1 MKKLLTI
8 SCIAL
13 SLVCSSIHPVA
24 ASTQKTV
31 YITVWRGCEE
41 ACEAFKK
48 YFADKGM
55 DVQIV
60 VRDAKR
66 DKKVL
71 PQFVKEARELKADL
85 VVTWGTSVTLGIVGT
100 LKDAGDPRFINDIPI
115 VFMIVADPIGAG
127 IIKSYAKTGRTN
139 VAGTRNR
146 VPETVNIKTIRS
158 YRPGFKRLGMLYN
171 SNEKNSV
178 LKVEEVQALTQKMKF
193 ELVALQLE
201 LGADGHPKS
210 ESIPAKM
217 AELKEK
223 GVDFVYLGSSSF
235 LRKNGDL
242 FTESAIKNDLPVLS
256 PYESLVKKSHALLSV
271 SARYADVGTLAAQQ
285 AQKILFEGATP
296 GDLPVIGVKEFAYVV
311 NMATARKLNLFPP
324 MQVLK
329 YAETVN

>member
-8 SCIAL
+8 SFIAL
-13 SLVCSSIHPVA
+13 SLVCSGSHPAA
-24 ASTQKTV
+24 ASAQKSV
-31 YITVWRGCEE
+31 YIVVWRGCEE
-41 ACEAFKK
+41 ACEAFNK
-48 YFADKGM
+48 YFATKGL
-55 DVQIV
+55 DAKIV

-71 PQFVKEARELKADL
+71 SEFVKEARDLKADL
-85 VVTWGTSVTLGIVGT
+85 VVTWGTSVTLGMVGT
-100 LKDAGDPRFINDIPI
+100 LKDVGNPRFINDIPV

-127 IIKSYAKTGRTN
+127 IIKSYSKSGRTN

-158 YRPGFKRLGMLYN
+158 YDPGFKRLGMLYN

-178 LKVEEVQALTQKMKF
+178 LKVEEMRALTQKMKF

-235 LRKNGDL
+235 LRKNGDV
-242 FTESAIKNDLPVLS
+242 FTESAVKNGLPVLS
-256 PYESLVKKSHALLSV
+256 PYETLVKKSHALLSV
-271 SARYADVGTLAAQQ
+271 SARYADVGALAAQQ

>member
-8 SCIAL
+8 SFIAL
-13 SLVCSSIHPVA
+13 SLVCSGIYPVA
-24 ASTQKTV
+24 ASAQKTV
-31 YITVWRGCEE
+31 YMTVWRGCEE
-41 ACEAFKK
+41 ACEAFKE
-48 YFADKGM
+48 YFANKGM

-71 PQFVKEARELKADL
+71 SQFVKEARELKADL
-85 VVTWGTSVTLGIVGT
+85 VVTWGTSVTLGMVGT
-100 LKDAGDPRFINDIPI
+100 LKDAGNPRFINDIPI

-171 SNEKNSV
+171 SNEKNSI
-178 LKVEEVQALTQKMKF
+178 LKVEEMRALTQKMKF

-235 LRKNGDL
+235 LRKNGDV

-271 SARYADVGTLAAQQ
+271 SARYADVGRLAAQQ

>member
-8 SCIAL
+8 SFITL
-13 SLVCSSIHPVA
+13 SLVCSGIHPVA
-24 ASTQKTV
+24 ASAQKTV
-31 YITVWRGCEE
+31 YMAVWRGCEE

-48 YFADKGM
+48 YFATKGL
-55 DVQIV
+55 DAQIV
-60 VRDAKR
+60 IRDAKR

-71 PQFVKEARELKADL
+71 PEFVKEARELKADL
-85 VVTWGTSVTLGIVGT
+85 VVTWGTSVTLGMVGT
-100 LKDAGDPRFINDIPI
+100 LKDVGNPRFINDIPV

-158 YRPGFKRLGMLYN
+158 YDPGFKRLGMLYN

-178 LKVEEVQALTQKMKF
+178 LKVEEVRALTQKMKF

-201 LGADGHPKS
+201 LGEDGHPKS
-210 ESIPAKM
+210 ESIPVKM

-223 GVDFVYLGSSSF
+223 GADFVYLGSSSF
-235 LRKNGDL
+235 LRKNGDV
-242 FTESAIKNDLPVLS
+242 FTESAVKNHLPVLS

-271 SARYADVGTLAAQQ
+271 SARYADVGALAAQQ
-285 AQKILFEGATP
+285 AQKILFEGAAP
-296 GDLPVIGVKEFAYVV
+296 GNLPVVGVKEFAYVV
-311 NMATARKLNLFPP
+311 NMDTARKLNLFPP

>member
-1 MKKLLTI
+1 MKRLLTI
-8 SCIAL
+8 SFITL
-13 SLVCSSIHPVA
+13 SLVCSGSHPAA
-24 ASTQKTV
+24 ASAQKAV
-31 YITVWRGCEE
+31 YMVVWRGCEE
-41 ACEAFKK
+41 ACEAFNK
-48 YFADKGM
+48 YFATKGL
-55 DVQIV
+55 DAKIV
-60 VRDAKR
+60 VKDAKR
-66 DKKVL
+66 DKKML
-71 PQFVKEARELKADL
+71 SEFVKEARDLKADL
-85 VVTWGTSVTLGIVGT
+85 VVTWGTSVTLGMVGT
-100 LKDAGDPRFINDIPI
+100 LKDVGNPRFINDIPV

-127 IIKSYAKTGRTN
+127 IIKSYSKSGRTN

-158 YRPGFKRLGMLYN
+158 YDPGFKRLGMLYN

-178 LKVEEVQALTQKMKF
+178 LKVEEMRALTQKMKF

-210 ESIPAKM
+210 ESISAKM

-235 LRKNGDL
+235 LRKNGDV
-242 FTESAIKNDLPVLS
+242 FTESAVKNDLPVLS
-256 PYESLVKKSHALLSV
+256 PYETLVKKSHALLSV
-271 SARYADVGTLAAQQ
+271 SARYADVGALAAQQ